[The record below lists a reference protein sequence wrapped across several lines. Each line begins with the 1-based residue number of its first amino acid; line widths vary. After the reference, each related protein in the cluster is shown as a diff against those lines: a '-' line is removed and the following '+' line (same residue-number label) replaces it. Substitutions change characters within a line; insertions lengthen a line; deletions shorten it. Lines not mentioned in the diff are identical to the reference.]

1 MYPNSFHTHQQENPT
16 GFSPHIHTH
25 TYIYIY
31 IYIKKSSSQP
41 KWCLIATS
49 IITTK
54 MVSFFTSFHVL
65 LVHIHKFKLIRLA
78 ATSKQENGRKLE
90 EKESWPWST
99 KNKASLEKMQQRKIK
114 FSFGFSFSVREDK
127 WRVLRSLEWEDSIL
141 YFLNLERMW
150 GKEIKLLDKSLRE

>member
-16 GFSPHIHTH
+16 GFSPHKH

-31 IYIKKSSSQP
+31 IYIYKSSSQP

-65 LVHIHKFKLIRLA
+65 LVHIHKFKLMRLA

-99 KNKASLEKMQQRKIK
+99 KNKASLGVRKEKMRIRENAAK
-114 FSFGFSFSVREDK
+114 EDK
-127 WRVLRSLEWEDSIL
+127 VLLWL
-141 YFLNLERMW
+141 
-150 GKEIKLLDKSLRE
+150 